1 MSYPHEESSLD
12 DLDLDLLVDGE
23 LGDQGRGELLARL
36 DRVPG
41 GWRRCALAFL
51 EAQSWTQDLKAIR
64 QESPATAQ
72 VPRLAPQRGSE
83 QSRLRT
89 VLAMAASFLIALG
102 LGAYFRGF
110 WSRLETTANLAQMA
124 VTLPSMPQSGPSVP
138 PGSVDS
144 PGPVSPEIW
153 QTVALPVADGSGGS
167 TESVPLPARVADHL
181 DPQWLESF
189 PPAMPRDVISAL
201 RESGHEVQQQ
211 RQLVPFPLQDGRR
224 LVVPVDQVEVRYVGN
239 AAYQ

>member
-1 MSYPHEESSLD
+1 MSYPHDESSLD

-23 LGDQGRGELLARL
+23 LGDQRRGELLARL
-36 DRVPG
+36 DAVPG
-41 GWRRCALAFL
+41 GWRRCALAFI
-51 EAQSWTQDLKAIR
+51 EAQSWTQDLRAIR

-72 VPRLAPQRGSE
+72 TPQLAPQRGSKR
-83 QSRLRT
+83 SRLGP

-110 WSRLETTANLAQMA
+110 WSRLETTVSPVQTAIT
-124 VTLPSMPQSGPSVP
+124 VPSTSQGGPSVS
-138 PGSVDS
+138 PGFAGSA
-144 PGPVSPEIW
+144 GPVSPEIW
-153 QTVALPVADGSGGS
+153 QTVALPVADGSGGI

-211 RQLVPFPLQDGRR
+211 RQFVPVPLQDGRR
-224 LVVPVDQVEVRYVGN
+224 LVVPVDQVDIHFVGRPN
-239 AAYQ
+239 L